1 MVASTHLEL
10 AKRSFAAFKRG
21 DADAYVAS
29 FAPDVQWE
37 VSAFVT
43 GRSDY
48 RGREGVRE
56 FLAELD
62 RLSRDQGEEFKVELD
77 EFEEVDDDRVLAL
90 GNARIDRAADP
101 LEFEAGALYTFAG
114 HDIIRLEGYTSHVEA
129 REAAGFE

>member
-43 GRSDY
+43 GRSD
-48 RGREGVRE
+48 
-56 FLAELD
+56 
-62 RLSRDQGEEFKVELD
+62 
-77 EFEEVDDDRVLAL
+77 
-90 GNARIDRAADP
+90 
-101 LEFEAGALYTFAG
+101 
-114 HDIIRLEGYTSHVEA
+114 
-129 REAAGFE
+129 